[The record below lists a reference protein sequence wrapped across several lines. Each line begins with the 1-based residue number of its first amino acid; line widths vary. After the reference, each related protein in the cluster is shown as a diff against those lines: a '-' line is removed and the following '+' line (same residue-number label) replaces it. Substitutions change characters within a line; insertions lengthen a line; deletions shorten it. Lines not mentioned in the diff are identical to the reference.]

1 MVKIE
6 IRKSGKVSEILIDGH
21 SVSRGCTG
29 WEVASKGGGFAELT
43 IRFTA
48 KETDI
53 VFKVDDPFSPIQ
65 EEQGSKK
72 SHRLFQ
78 SSSTKC

>member
-1 MVKIE
+1 MKIE

-53 VFKVDDPFSPIQ
+53 GFEVDDPISQNQ
-65 EEQGSKK
+65 EEQVSNKH
-72 SHRLFQ
+72 HRLFR
-78 SSSTKC
+78 SSSPKR